1 MPPYTG
7 DYIEHIE
14 PGKNSLKFYSF
25 TPRPLMR
32 GHMYQMDDELA
43 ALLIDAHRNI
53 GFLEGLIKYAPN
65 KEAFAEL
72 MLLKE
77 CTYSRMID
85 YDSPDFKEVLT
96 SRGTG
101 RGNISPI
108 IDLEVAYRAAV
119 NMEICA
125 PDLSRICG
133 IALYGES
140 EDNPMSVRD
149 HQTFWLGAKT
159 NLKGY
164 NPTAPDAVLPALADI
179 SAYLYNDQKTDPLIK
194 AALVHYQF
202 EMIHPFE
209 RYNGIVGRI
218 IVPIMLSDVAREAK
232 LLICLSEYLY
242 HNKNEYFDLLRST
255 QFSGGYIRWIK
266 FFIRIL
272 NEAARNSVLL
282 LQKYE
287 SIIETD
293 EKTVRMAMPQTKSVG
308 NVYEFLKA
316 FPFSSISI
324 AATHINL
331 SYNSVSKAFASLQ
344 KSSII
349 VQETN
354 SIRNRIWEYSDLRS
368 CLISQAQMYHRTESA
383 DFLMKGAE
391 I

>member
-1 MPPYTG
+1 MLPYTG

-32 GHMYQMDDELA
+32 GNIYQMDDELA
-43 ALLIDAHRNI
+43 MLLIDAHRNI

-85 YDSPDFKEVLT
+85 YDNPDFKEVLT

-101 RGNISPI
+101 KGNISPI
-108 IDLEVAYRAAV
+108 IDLEAAYRAAL

-133 IALYGES
+133 IVFYRES

-179 SAYLYNDQKTDPLIK
+179 SAYLYNDQNTDPLIK

-218 IVPIMLSDVAREAK
+218 IVPMMLSDIAREAK

-255 QFSGGYIRWIK
+255 QYSGGYIRWIK
-266 FFIRIL
+266 FFL
-272 NEAARNSVLL
+272 NAVRETVKQTAKTL
-282 LQKYE
+282 LQYE
-287 SIIETD
+287 HLLERDQKLLAPVEKLPPSIFL
-293 EKTVRMAMPQTKSVG
+293 
-308 NVYEFLKA
+308 VYECLKKN
-316 FPFSSISI
+316 PSVSSTFV
-324 AATHINL
+324 AANINL
-331 SYNSVSKAFASLQ
+331 SFNTISK
-344 KSSII
+344 
-349 VQETN
+349 
-354 SIRNRIWEYSDLRS
+354 D
-368 CLISQAQMYHRTESA
+368 MH
-383 DFLMKGAE
+383 
-391 I
+391 

>member
-1 MPPYTG
+1 MLPYTG

-14 PGKNSLKFYSF
+14 PGKNSFKFYSF

-32 GHMYQMDDELA
+32 GDMYQMDDELA

-53 GFLEGLIKYAPN
+53 GFLEGLVNYAPN

-101 RGNISPI
+101 KGDITPI
-108 IDLEVAYRAAV
+108 TNLEMAYKAAED
-119 NMEICA
+119 MEINA

-140 EDNPMSVRD
+140 EDNSTGVRD

-179 SAYLYNDQKTDPLIK
+179 SVYLYNDHNTDPLIK

-202 EMIHPFE
+202 ETIHPFE

-218 IVPIMLSDVAREAK
+218 IVPMMLREIVGDARP
-232 LLICLSEYLY
+232 LICLSEYLY

-255 QFSGGYIRWIK
+255 QYSGGYIRWIK
-266 FFIRIL
+266 FFVNAVGQATKQSAELLVKYEQIIATDLENLIGIRNL
-272 NEAARNSVLL
+272 PKSVLL
-282 LQKYE
+282 VYQYLKR
-287 SIIETD
+287 SPIISSS
-293 EKTVRMAMPQTKSVG
+293 VATKNIG
-308 NVYEFLKA
+308 
-316 FPFSSISI
+316 
-324 AATHINL
+324 L
-331 SYNSVSKAFASLQ
+331 SFNSVSKALRILQ
-344 KSSII
+344 EYNIVDCIGKS
-349 VQETN
+349 E
-354 SIRNRIWEYSDLRS
+354 RNRAWTYKLLYSTND
-368 CLISQAQMYHRTESA
+368 
-383 DFLMKGAE
+383 E
-391 I
+391 IGD

>member
-1 MPPYTG
+1 MLPYTG

-14 PGKNSLKFYSF
+14 PGQNSLKFYSF

-32 GHMYQMDDELA
+32 GDMYQMDDELA

-101 RGNISPI
+101 KGNITPI
-108 IDLEVAYRAAV
+108 VNLEAAYRAAT
-119 NMEICA
+119 NMEINT
-125 PDLSRICG
+125 PDMSRICG
-133 IALYGES
+133 VALNGES
-140 EDNPMSVRD
+140 ENNLIDVRE

-179 SAYLYNDQKTDPLIK
+179 SAYLYNDHNADPLIK

-209 RYNGIVGRI
+209 QYNGIVGRI
-218 IVPIMLSDVAREAK
+218 LVPMILRDVVGEVRS
-232 LLICLSEYLY
+232 LICLSEYLY
-242 HNKNEYFDLLRST
+242 QNKNEYFDLLRST
-255 QFSGGYIRWIK
+255 QYSGGYIRWIK
-266 FFIRIL
+266 FFVCAL
-272 NEAARNSVLL
+272 GEAAKQSARLLAQYEKDILWAEQRIKEDTLSSKSIWSV
-282 LQKYE
+282 Y
-287 SIIETD
+287 
-293 EKTVRMAMPQTKSVG
+293 
-308 NVYEFLKA
+308 NYLKRY
-316 FPFSSISI
+316 PVSSISH
-324 AATHINL
+324 ATEQTRF
-331 SYNSVSKAFASLQ
+331 SFNSISKAMQIL
-344 KSSII
+344 KETGI
-349 VQETN
+349 VQESTEVK
-354 SIRNRIWEYSDLRS
+354 NRIWEYTKVVR
-368 CLISQAQMYHRTESA
+368 
-383 DFLMKGAE
+383 FLLNQPSSE
-391 I
+391 E

>member
-179 SAYLYNDQKTDPLIK
+179 SEIFAP
-194 AALVHYQF
+194 
-202 EMIHPFE
+202 
-209 RYNGIVGRI
+209 
-218 IVPIMLSDVAREAK
+218 
-232 LLICLSEYLY
+232 
-242 HNKNEYFDLLRST
+242 
-255 QFSGGYIRWIK
+255 QFSIPVFDSFDSEKLITAVSNLFWGTSYRLFTEVFSETSKYMTVHQAKGLEWDKVIVSVTPNRFDKIQITDIYSNPKLTNESPADEFTRMYYVACSRAK
-266 FFIRIL
+266 EDLFIHL
-272 NEAARNSVLL
+272 P
-282 LQKYE
+282 
-287 SIIETD
+287 D
-293 EKTVRMAMPQTKSVG
+293 
-308 NVYEFLKA
+308 
-316 FPFSSISI
+316 ISI
-324 AATHINL
+324 VDKLHESLHT
-331 SYNSVSKAFASLQ
+331 FAEMTGRGIEYE
-344 KSSII
+344 II
-349 VQETN
+349 Q
-354 SIRNRIWEYSDLRS
+354 
-368 CLISQAQMYHRTESA
+368 
-383 DFLMKGAE
+383 
-391 I
+391 